1 MHFAIANIAACIQA
15 LILVLCVNI
24 MILTVI
30 WLTVL
35 QITCYMYLPPFLENA
50 LKSGRQV
57 ALGSNPWEHL
67 DDDLYL
73 IRLGLYQA
81 APARANLASLSS
93 QFSQCI

>member
-1 MHFAIANIAACIQA
+1 
-15 LILVLCVNI
+15 
-24 MILTVI
+24 
-30 WLTVL
+30 
-35 QITCYMYLPPFLENA
+35 MYLPPFLENA

-81 APARANLASLSS
+81 CCPHGLISRHYPVNFLNAFNYNHSILAHY
-93 QFSQCI
+93 FH